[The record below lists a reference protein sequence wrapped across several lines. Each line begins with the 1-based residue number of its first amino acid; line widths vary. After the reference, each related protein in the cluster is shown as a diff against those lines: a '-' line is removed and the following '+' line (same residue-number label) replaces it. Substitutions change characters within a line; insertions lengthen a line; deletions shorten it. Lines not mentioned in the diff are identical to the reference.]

1 MIHSLHPRILKY
13 CLLTALL
20 ACVCAPQVVS
30 ASHPRVPTTWDVISD
45 IHKELD
51 DLSRNYKRSFKA
63 NSDAILQGVAA
74 VNNTRRAIIA
84 PLYQQAFNTAIPGSP
99 DAAPED
105 ELANLTDGSLYADAW
120 RKLIADAP
128 VESSIYMTKKITPIL
143 TDPTTDRAAVI
154 RIQNDAR
161 DEWEKY
167 KSIAANGFSHDA
179 AQITTDFDARL
190 AVLAREHRDLR
201 QALAAITGPI
211 PAADFDA
218 NFQKYVTAAESK
230 LQPAVPAPA
239 APVVSQPA
247 PTSTVSPAPSSTPTP
262 EPVKLT
268 LDELTSKLATQKQT
282 LDAIK
287 LQAQTLDDNYPA
299 LHRELSAQ
307 IEQLSSEI
315 FLLRLILIGVGAGTL
330 LGIVMSVA
338 ALDRARASNPKKN
351 LQGSTRKQDPET
363 QLEEPLKLILARI
376 YNLETE
382 LSRLN
387 EQLITG
393 EKLPVGDGIP
403 TENATHENI
412 EDTSEKPGNL
422 QQY

>member
-1 MIHSLHPRILKY
+1 M
-13 CLLTALL
+13 TALV
-20 ACVCAPQVVS
+20 ACICAPPVVL
-30 ASHPRVPTTWDVISD
+30 ASHPKVPTTWDVISD

-51 DLSRNYKRSFKA
+51 DLSRNYKHFFKA
-63 NSDAILQGVAA
+63 NSDAILQGVAT
-74 VNNTRRAIIA
+74 VNNARRAVIA
-84 PLYQQAFNTAIPGSP
+84 PLYQQAFNTAIPGSTN
-99 DAAPED
+99 AVPED

-128 VESSIYMTKKITPIL
+128 VESSIYMTKKIAPIL

-179 AQITTDFDARL
+179 AQITTDFDTRL
-190 AVLAREHRDLR
+190 AVLAQEHRDLR

-218 NFQKYVTAAESK
+218 NFQKYVTVAESK
-230 LQPAVPAPA
+230 LQPAVPPPT

-247 PTSTVSPAPSSTPTP
+247 PPSTASPAPSATPAP

-268 LDELTSKLATQKQT
+268 LDELASRLAAQKQT

-299 LHRELSAQ
+299 LHRELGTQ
-307 IEQLSSEI
+307 IERLSSEI
-315 FLLRLILIGVGAGTL
+315 FLLRLLLIGVGAGTL

-338 ALDRARASNPKKN
+338 ALDRARVSNSKKN
-351 LQGSTRKQDPET
+351 LQGGARKHDPEA
-363 QLEEPLKLILARI
+363 QLEDPLKLILARI

-393 EKLPVGDGIP
+393 EKSSAGDDIL
-403 TENATHENI
+403 TENAAQENI
-412 EDTSEKPGNL
+412 SP
-422 QQY
+422 Q